1 MRHRVFLGHFPPMSS
16 IQSWIAIVRDLTG
29 GHENKRE
36 PESYEEKPHVA
47 RSQRAGRLDALATYS
62 AIFWFGGQCPDASL
76 GGLSR

>member
-1 MRHRVFLGHFPPMSS
+1 MSG
-16 IQSWIAIVRDLTG
+16 IQSWITIVRDLTG

-47 RSQRAGRLDALATYS
+47 RSQGAGRLDRNI